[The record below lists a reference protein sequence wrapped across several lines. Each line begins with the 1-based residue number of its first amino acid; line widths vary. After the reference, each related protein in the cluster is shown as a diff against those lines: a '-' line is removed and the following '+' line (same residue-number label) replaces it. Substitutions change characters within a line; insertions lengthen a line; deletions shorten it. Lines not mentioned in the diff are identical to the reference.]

1 MKIIKFLIVFALF
14 APWTLMAQN
23 GFLLQGKLNPSITS
37 AKVYL
42 SYYKDGNELKDS
54 TMLKK
59 GQFTFKGNV
68 ENPLFA
74 ILMLR
79 NTDSKGNMAKP
90 DEYLYFYLENA
101 KITVESASSFDEAR
115 ISGSRSN
122 AENEVLIGLRAPYR
136 KVADSI
142 KQVFYSWTPEQKKDT
157 LLTKPLGKVM
167 KETQIGYD
175 SVSRI
180 FIAEYPNSF
189 IALYTFNEVELGYN
203 FNPDTA
209 ERRFAHFSPELRQS
223 KLGQQLLSII
233 DKGKKTNIGAQAMD
247 FVQPDSS
254 GRLVKLADFRGQYV
268 LVDFWA
274 SWCTPCRA
282 ENPNLL
288 KAYNKFKSKKFT
300 ILGVSLDD
308 PNARKAWL
316 HAVAQDGM
324 PWTQVS
330 ELKGFKSQSAV
341 DYGVQAIPTN
351 YLISP
356 EGVILAKNLRGED
369 LDKKLGEIL
378 GF

>member
-42 SYYKDGNELKDS
+42 SYYKDGNEVKDS

-74 ILMLR
+74 ILTLR

-101 KITVESASSFDEAR
+101 KITVESTSSFDEAR

-142 KQVFYSWTPEQKKDT
+142 KRVFYSWTPEQKKDT
-157 LLTKPLGKVM
+157 LFTKSLGKVM

-180 FIAEYPNSF
+180 FIAEHPNSF

-209 ERRFAHFSPELRQS
+209 ERRFTHFSSELRQS
-223 KLGQQLLSII
+223 KLGQQFLSTI

-247 FVQPDSS
+247 FAQPDSS
-254 GRLVKLADFRGQYV
+254 GKLVKLTDFRGQYV

-274 SWCTPCRA
+274 SWCAPCRA

-316 HAVAQDGM
+316 HAVVQDGM
-324 PWTQVS
+324 PWAQVS
-330 ELKGFKSQSAV
+330 ELKGFKSQAAV

-356 EGVILAKNLRGED
+356 EGIILAKNLRGED

>member
-1 MKIIKFLIVFALF
+1 MKIIKYLIVLGLF
-14 APWTLMAQN
+14 SPWSLMAQN
-23 GFLLQGKLNPSITS
+23 GFLLQGKLNPTITS

-42 SYYKDGNELKDS
+42 SYYKDGKELKDS
-54 TMLKK
+54 TNIEK

-68 ENPLFA
+68 ENPLQA

-79 NTDSKGNMAKP
+79 NTDSKGKLAKQ
-90 DEYLYFYLENA
+90 DEYLYFYLENS
-101 KITVESASSFDEAR
+101 KIKVESDSSFDEAR

-122 AENEVLIGLRAPYR
+122 AENEVLVGLRAPYR

-142 KQVFYSWTPEQKKDT
+142 KRVFYSWTPEQKKDT
-157 LLTKPLGKVM
+157 LLNKSLGKVM
-167 KETQIGYD
+167 NDTKIGYD

-180 FIAEYPNSF
+180 FIAGRPNSF
-189 IALYTFNEVELGYN
+189 IALYTFKEVDLGYD

-209 ERRFAHFSPELRQS
+209 ERRFAHFSPELRES
-223 KLGQQLLSII
+223 KLGQQFLSII

-247 FVQPDSS
+247 FAQPDSS
-254 GRLVKLADFRGQYV
+254 GKQVKLSDFRGQYV

-274 SWCTPCRA
+274 SWCAPCRA

-316 HAVAQDGM
+316 HAVEQDGM
-324 PWTQVS
+324 PWIQVS
-330 ELKGFKSQSAV
+330 ELKGFKSEAAV

-356 EGVILAKNLRGED
+356 HGVILAKNLRGED
-369 LDKKLGEIL
+369 LDKKLVEIL
-378 GF
+378 GL